1 MSVLTPTTR
10 PVDLSRLLLAVL
22 PVLAVYG
29 AAGVAVV
36 RWMLRRLAAR
46 RAGAEPAAAP
56 QRRSPRRRA
65 LRVLVRINFAV
76 AALGVVCG
84 AYSFYEPY
92 RPEVTWTTIPTAK
105 LPARTKPLRIVQISD
120 IHSDEDERL
129 EGDIPGIVAGLHPDV
144 IAFTGDAVNAAEGL
158 PHFRRLM
165 QALAAIAPTFAVRGN
180 WDVWWYS
187 HLRLFEGTGVQVLD
201 GRAAPVLV
209 GAARVW
215 LVGAPVDGHDLLWPA
230 LHSVPAGEPVIALHH
245 YPEVGAEA
253 LRRGADVALAGDT
266 HGGQVRLPLLGPL
279 VRISRFG
286 TYYDAGLHRI
296 GGGLLYVNR
305 GIGME
310 GGRAPRVRF
319 LCRPEIAVLEL
330 APASTEPLDSLAS
343 PFPPP

>member
-1 MSVLTPTTR
+1 MSVLRPTTH
-10 PVDLSRLLLAVL
+10 PVDISRLWLALL
-22 PVLAVYG
+22 PVLVVYG

-36 RWMLRRLAAR
+36 RWMTRRRAAR
-46 RAGAEPAAAP
+46 KAAAEPAAGP
-56 QRRSPRRRA
+56 ESRSPRRRV
-65 LRVLVRINFAV
+65 LRVAVRINLGI
-76 AALGVVCG
+76 AALGIVCG
-84 AYSFYEPY
+84 AYSFCEPY
-92 RPEVTWTTIPTAK
+92 RPEVTWTTIPTAR
-105 LPARTKPLRIVQISD
+105 LPAGTKPLRIVQLSD
-120 IHSDEDERL
+120 IHSDEGERL
-129 EGDIPGIVAGLHPDV
+129 EGDLPGIVAGLHPDV
-144 IAFTGDAVNAAEGL
+144 ITFTGDAVNQDGGL

-165 QALAAIAPTFAVRGN
+165 QALAAIAPTFVVRGN

-201 GRAAPVLV
+201 GRAASIPA
-209 GAARVW
+209 GSTRVW

-230 LHSVPAGEPVIALHH
+230 LQSVPAGEPTIVLHH

-286 TYYDAGLHRI
+286 THYDAGLHRT

-310 GGRAPRVRF
+310 GGGAPRVRF

-330 APASTEPLDSLAS
+330 APAAP
-343 PFPPP
+343 